1 MKKLIRRKRV
11 YLTGGGF
18 MELNECKFYLAGED
32 MNFAVYSDDL
42 CRAKYLESIRL
53 LPIGNLKVHVY
64 EVEPG
69 AHSEWVAVT
78 QREGRRSCLKIF
90 VRKGERFLE
99 NQTRELPQDLKKKIV
114 ERFPK
119 LISES
124 RPGSAGQTSGPLNFD
139 FQKQVDQSNLPT
151 A

>member
-1 MKKLIRRKRV
+1 
-11 YLTGGGF
+11 
-18 MELNECKFYLAGED
+18 MELSQCRFYLAGED

-42 CRAKYLESIRL
+42 CRSKYLESIRL
-53 LPIGNLKVHVY
+53 LPIGNMKVHVY

-78 QREGRRSCLKIF
+78 QREGRRSCFKLF
-90 VRKGERFLE
+90 VRNGERFVE
-99 NQTRELPQDLKKKIV
+99 NQTQELPQDLKKKIV

-124 RPGSAGQTSGPLNFD
+124 RSGSAGQTSRPRNFN
-139 FQKQVDQSNLPT
+139 FERQIGQSNLPT